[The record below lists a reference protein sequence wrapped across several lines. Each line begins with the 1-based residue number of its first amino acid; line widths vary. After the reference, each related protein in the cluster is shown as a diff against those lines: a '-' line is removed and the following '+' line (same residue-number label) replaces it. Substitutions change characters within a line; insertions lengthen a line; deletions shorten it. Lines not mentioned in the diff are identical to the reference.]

1 MKIKSIQQEESCKI
15 YVGSKIICF
24 IPYKDVIESRW
35 APSGVVI
42 SLIDQLL
49 NYVLKSPIISTE
61 FPFWLYILIKNF
73 SKLLIKEPSS
83 SGV

>member
-1 MKIKSIQQEESCKI
+1 MKIRSIQEEESCKI

-49 NYVLKSPIISTE
+49 N
-61 FPFWLYILIKNF
+61 
-73 SKLLIKEPSS
+73 
-83 SGV
+83 